1 MEQTISLF
9 WNWGLS
15 SRIEGHCI
23 LVWCS
28 IPISS
33 PVRSSGRAG
42 QSFANVSLDMLQVQ
56 PELALLY
63 AILCH
68 HKPLGSVAFWG
79 WMTAPPQN
87 KGLSLSHLIAVPMP
101 RYLCL
106 NKYSASAA
114 PWIRDLKKLC
124 TFLGREWRLG
134 PSLPKQY
141 LTALMLSCLPQAC
154 SSRCGGLT
162 IRCIPLCEVILVIPP
177 LLLQENRDGRTSA
190 ALNFTD
196 PFTEQT
202 IYSLHI
208 D

>member
-1 MEQTISLF
+1 MEQTTSLF

-15 SRIEGHCI
+15 SLIEGHCI
-23 LVWCS
+23 LVWSS

-33 PVRSSGRAG
+33 PVWSSGRAG

-63 AILCH
+63 AVLCH
-68 HKPLGSVAFWG
+68 HEPLGSVAFWG

-114 PWIRDLKKLC
+114 SWIRDLKKLHV
-124 TFLGREWRLG
+124 LGKGVKAGSIITEAVSNCPDAWMSSPGLLFKVWR
-134 PSLPKQY
+134 
-141 LTALMLSCLPQAC
+141 
-154 SSRCGGLT
+154 
-162 IRCIPLCEVILVIPP
+162 
-177 LLLQENRDGRTSA
+177 
-190 ALNFTD
+190 TD
-196 PFTEQT
+196 
-202 IYSLHI
+202 Y
-208 D
+208 